1 MRKLIILIS
10 SIGMI
15 FIAILCTPP
24 EDVII
29 NRYEKSDYIF
39 SGELVRQSASTMPN
53 YVKDQNASIV
63 KVDRV
68 LKASEGHENFEGRE
82 ITVLLNRE
90 QQAKMERGFS
100 GIFFTKTW
108 LFGNSL
114 AVLMNDVDADTSKI
128 DQVQKEIKQAK
139 QDEDNRALE
148 ARVKGANLIVSGKI
162 EKIENLEVKRKT
174 KISEHDPL
182 YMKATIIK
190 NEILKGNVQG
200 DRITFYFASSTDVQ
214 WYRAPKFTP
223 NEEGIFLL
231 KMNADVQGQ
240 KEVYTLLNPLDFQE
254 SSKLEAIKKILK

>member
-1 MRKLIILIS
+1 
-10 SIGMI
+10 
-15 FIAILCTPP
+15 
-24 EDVII
+24 
-29 NRYEKSDYIF
+29 
-39 SGELVRQSASTMPN
+39 
-53 YVKDQNASIV
+53 
-63 KVDRV
+63 
-68 LKASEGHENFEGRE
+68 
-82 ITVLLNRE
+82 
-90 QQAKMERGFS
+90 
-100 GIFFTKTW
+100 
-108 LFGNSL
+108 
-114 AVLMNDVDADTSKI
+114 MNDVDADTSKI